1 MGLKQVEKDKG
12 CLQKKILETCDDI
25 KIVNEKA
32 KKAIKV
38 QSSLKLR
45 INELERYI
53 EETVWRSEKI
63 AYYVHVLLNSSSNSN
78 TSYTKPLGSYPQEQ
92 QQEQQLDPLSIS
104 NNNAQESSKTSSSTS
119 FSSSSSSSFTSPDSL
134 CPDKC
139 SVFVQELETEF
150 LAEHNGEASKK
161 YDLPS
166 ADSDLLSLENAEN
179 FDIDSDISPKE
190 SNDSDSNLSNS
201 PKRINQNGHINS
213 QSSNVSI
220 LNTTSQS
227 DIKNNTKLEKKKSNS
242 KGLSAVGSL
251 LRGITN
257 HLTRTEKVSGL
268 AISIG
273 DERERQKALMSRIH
287 FFSSQSSKCQVTY
300 KITLHYFYVYVFI

>member
-1 MGLKQVEKDKG
+1 MGLKQVEKDKV
-12 CLQKKILETCDDI
+12 CLQKKILETCDVI

-92 QQEQQLDPLSIS
+92 QQEQQQQLDPLSIS
-104 NNNAQESSKTSSSTS
+104 NNNTQESSKTSSSTS
-119 FSSSSSSSFTSPDSL
+119 SSSSSSSFTSPDSL

-150 LAEHNGEASKK
+150 LAEHDGEASKK

-166 ADSDLLSLENAEN
+166 ADSDLLSLENAVN
-179 FDIDSDISPKE
+179 FDIDSDIFPKE
-190 SNDSDSNLSNS
+190 SNDIDSNLSNS
-201 PKRINQNGHINS
+201 PKRINQNGHIIS
-213 QSSNVSI
+213 QNSNVSI
-220 LNTTSQS
+220 LNTTSHS
-227 DIKNNTKLEKKKSNS
+227 DIKHNTKSEKKKSNS

-287 FFSSQSSKCQVTY
+287 FFSTQSSKCQVTY
-300 KITLHYFYVYVFI
+300 KITLN